1 MSSVHGVF
9 IFRVLSVMSYEL
21 LCDESSLDA
30 LTFRRVVSHQVKRT
44 HNREGDGL
52 QFVPICST
60 AVEYLCV
67 FVVYAVRKCTS
78 YLVYVFVVF
87 VVEEYI
93 PF

>member
-9 IFRVLSVMSYEL
+9 IVCVLIVISYEL
-21 LCDESSLDA
+21 LCSESPLHA

-44 HNREGDGL
+44 HYREGDGL

-60 AVEYLCV
+60 AVGYVCILV
-67 FVVYAVRKCTS
+67 VFAVRKFASFVVYI
-78 YLVYVFVVF
+78 FVVF

-93 PF
+93 SF